1 MRVGVIGWG
10 IVGSACG
17 EGFRILGHSVTHY
30 DPKFNTTVDD
40 VLNTDIVFVCVPTPP
55 LENGECDVSIIK
67 STIAEL
73 KSLGYNGVIAIKST
87 LTPGTT
93 QALIE
98 QYNDPNICYVPEF
111 LKEANALADFVI
123 NHDVLAVG
131 CQTDR
136 SWNTVVEA
144 NGWIPKS
151 KVRMLPSEAEIL
163 KYYSNT
169 FNALRVTFANVMYEI
184 CQRFGADY
192 SKVLDT
198 FLLRKTAS
206 PDYLECSPEL
216 RGYGGQCLPKDV
228 QAMAHLCDKLNLPF
242 DLFWTVDHDNK
253 QVETTTPKGMRK

>member
-40 VLNTDIVFVCVPTPP
+40 VLNTD
-55 LENGECDVSIIK
+55 
-67 STIAEL
+67 
-73 KSLGYNGVIAIKST
+73 NGVIAIKST

-163 KYYSNT
+163 KYYSNH
-169 FNALRVTFANVMYEI
+169 
-184 CQRFGADY
+184 
-192 SKVLDT
+192 
-198 FLLRKTAS
+198 
-206 PDYLECSPEL
+206 YL
-216 RGYGGQCLPKDV
+216 
-228 QAMAHLCDKLNLPF
+228 
-242 DLFWTVDHDNK
+242 
-253 QVETTTPKGMRK
+253 